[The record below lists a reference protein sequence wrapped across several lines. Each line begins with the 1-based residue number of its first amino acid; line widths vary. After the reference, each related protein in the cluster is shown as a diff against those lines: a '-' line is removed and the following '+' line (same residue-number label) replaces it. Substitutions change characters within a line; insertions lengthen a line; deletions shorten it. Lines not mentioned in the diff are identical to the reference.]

1 MGKVETVQYVRKPLF
16 VEAVQVTVDNF
27 MNVADWC
34 QALIGQ
40 KGGVAGTETR
50 PASGFE
56 VDPTKHYIRIRV
68 HNPQSKKQTMA
79 FVGDWILYTEQGY
92 KIYTDRAFTT
102 NFDVVQPGTIEN
114 SDEPAPQVT
123 S

>member
-1 MGKVETVQYVRKPLF
+1 VGKVETVQYVRKPLF
-16 VEAVQVTVDNF
+16 VEAVQVSVDNF

-40 KGGVAGTETR
+40 KGGVSGTETR

-56 VDPTKHYIRIRV
+56 VDPSKHYIRIRV

-102 NFDVVQPGTIEN
+102 NFDPVET
-114 SDEPAPQVT
+114 SASADAPQTAVVE
-123 S
+123 

>member
-1 MGKVETVQYVRKPLF
+1 MGNVQTVTYVRKPLY
-16 VEAVQVTVDNF
+16 VEAVQVTPENF
-27 MNVADWC
+27 MGVADWC

-40 KGGVAGTETR
+40 KGGEAGTETR
-50 PASGFE
+50 PAQGFE

-92 KIYTDRAFTT
+92 KIYTDRAFQA
-102 NFDVVQPGTIEN
+102 NFDEVTTEEN
-114 SDEPAPQVT
+114 SPQTTPVVE
-123 S
+123 